1 MDNASKALLNAL
13 DLEFYG
19 AMLLFVIIVMIGIIG
34 ILIYY
39 ILDIP
44 NIKNSDKVIIGVENI
59 VYLLISIWI
68 FVIFGDSTFYYG
80 WYLGN
85 VTTLEILR
93 GIWIIDI
100 LALLITFTKVIIK
113 NKKESKRNNSKEEEY
128 S

>member
-1 MDNASKALLNAL
+1 MDNASKALLEAL
-13 DLEFYG
+13 DLEFYF
-19 AMLLFVIIVMIGIIG
+19 AMLLFAIIVMIGLIG
-34 ILIYY
+34 IMIYY
-39 ILDIP
+39 ILDIS
-44 NIKNSDKVIIGVENI
+44 NIKNSDKVIIDVENI